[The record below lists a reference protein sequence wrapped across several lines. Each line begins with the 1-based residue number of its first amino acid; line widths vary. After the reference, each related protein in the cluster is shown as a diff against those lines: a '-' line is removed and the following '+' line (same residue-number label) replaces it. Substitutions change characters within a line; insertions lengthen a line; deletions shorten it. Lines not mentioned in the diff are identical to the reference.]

1 MDFKQILLNNA
12 AYLEEELEIFHV
24 LEFFVNLNKISP
36 EERDRI
42 TSEKSRRTRVK
53 LFLLQIITRFG
64 SSTYHDFKLSLQD
77 QNRHILQ
84 HLEECENFK
93 GWYKLL
99 TCDDSIPSYFDRL
112 DFWMSYTTFTFAWK
126 YAYFS

>member
-1 MDFKQILLNNA
+1 MTMGYFW
-12 AYLEEELEIFHV
+12 
-24 LEFFVNLNKISP
+24 
-36 EERDRI
+36 
-42 TSEKSRRTRVK
+42 VK
-53 LFLLQIITRFG
+53 LFLLQIITRFD

-99 TCDDSIPSYFDRL
+99 TCDDS
-112 DFWMSYTTFTFAWK
+112 MSYLNTALSPELFQVILTD
-126 YAYFS
+126 